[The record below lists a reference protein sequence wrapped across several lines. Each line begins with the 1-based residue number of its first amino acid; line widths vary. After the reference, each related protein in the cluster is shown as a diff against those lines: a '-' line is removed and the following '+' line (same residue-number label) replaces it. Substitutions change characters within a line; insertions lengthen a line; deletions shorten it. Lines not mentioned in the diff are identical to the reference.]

1 MRHLVVLV
9 VHLFGIA
16 ADTVG
21 ITSFH
26 DTHFYTLLLL
36 RCRLISGCLNGFQA
50 ASNTIPKEKP

>member
-1 MRHLVVLV
+1 LFWSPS
-9 VHLFGIA
+9 LFGIA